1 MELTLQQIKQ
11 ESISFPK
18 GMLHP
23 ERTAQFVSQ
32 IGHIV
37 INLTDLKFTDED
49 IDLLNMGLS
58 FSPSPTKHSVADM
71 WLDYKRFER
80 TLLLKHHF
88 HNSPPMEKDPLY

>member
-23 ERTAQFVSQ
+23 ERTAQFESQ
-32 IGHIV
+32 ICHIV

-58 FSPSPTKHSVADM
+58 FSSSPTKHSVADM
-71 WLDYKRFER
+71 WLDYKRF
-80 TLLLKHHF
+80 
-88 HNSPPMEKDPLY
+88 